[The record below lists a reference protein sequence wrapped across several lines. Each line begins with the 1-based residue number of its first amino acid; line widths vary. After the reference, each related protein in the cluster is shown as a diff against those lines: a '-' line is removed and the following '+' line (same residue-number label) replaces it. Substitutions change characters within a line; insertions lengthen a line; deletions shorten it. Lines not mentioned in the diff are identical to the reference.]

1 MEALTSITGDI
12 NGIVW
17 GPWML
22 AIILGVGFFL
32 QVGLKFMP
40 ILRIGTGFSLL
51 FKGREGQGE
60 GQISPFNALM
70 TSLSATIGTGNIAGV
85 ATAVF
90 LGGPGALFWMW
101 MTALVGMATK
111 YAEAV
116 CAVKYREKDELGNYV
131 GGPMYYIKN
140 GLGAKW
146 AWLGVAFALFGG
158 IAAFGIGNGVQA
170 NGVAQVLETNFGIN
184 ESVTGIVLMV
194 LTAAVILGG
203 ITRIGAVAGK
213 LVPFMAIAYI
223 VAGLLVLLLN
233 IGSIGA
239 ALSDVF
245 TYAFTP
251 WAAKGGAAGAA
262 VWLAI
267 RFGVARGVFSNEA
280 GLGSAPIAHAA
291 AETKGPVNQGLIAM
305 LGTFIDTII
314 VCSITG
320 LAIIA
325 SGALDASVAD
335 FVANGE
341 TEGYKAISGAALT
354 SLAFET
360 TLPGIGGYLIAIAL
374 SIFAFTTILG
384 WSFYGEKCVEFLLG
398 VKSLLPYRILWIIAI
413 YFGAT
418 ADLGFVWLLADT
430 LNAMMALP
438 NLIALALLSPVV
450 FKLTKEF
457 FASNGQS
464 EEPGGAAAE

>member
-1 MEALTSITGDI
+1 MEALNSIVGAV
-12 NGIVW
+12 NGVVW
-17 GPWML
+17 GPMML
-22 AIILGVGFFL
+22 VLILGVGFFL

-40 ILRIGTGFSLL
+40 IRKLGMGFGLM
-51 FKGREGQGE
+51 FKGREGTGE
-60 GQISPFNALM
+60 GQITPFNALM
-70 TSLSATIGTGNIAGV
+70 TALSATIGTGNIAGV

-111 YAEAV
+111 YSEAV
-116 CAVKYREKDELGNYV
+116 CAVKYRERDEEGNYV

-146 AWLGVAFALFGG
+146 AWLGVAFAVFGS

-170 NGVAQVLETNFGIN
+170 NGVAQVLETNFGFN
-184 ESVTGIVLMV
+184 TSVTGVVLMV
-194 LTAAVILGG
+194 LTGAVILGG

-213 LVPFMAIAYI
+213 LVPFMAVSYI
-223 VAGLLVLLLN
+223 IAGLIVLVVN
-233 IGSIGA
+233 ADAIGSAFG
-239 ALSDVF
+239 LVF
-245 TYAFTP
+245 THAFTP
-251 WAAKGGAAGAA
+251 SAAEGGFAGAA
-262 VWLAI
+262 VWAAI

-325 SGALDASVAD
+325 SGAWTS
-335 FVANGE
+335 GE
-341 TEGYKAISGAALT
+341 SGAALT

-360 TLPGIGGYLIAIAL
+360 SLPGFGGYLIAIAL

-384 WSFYGEKCVEFLLG
+384 WSYYGEKCMEFLFG
-398 VKSLLPYRILWIIAI
+398 VKVMLPYRILWIVAI

-418 ADLGFVWLLADT
+418 ADLGFIWLLADT
-430 LNAMMALP
+430 LNAMMAIP
-438 NLIALALLSPVV
+438 NLIALALLSPIV
-450 FKLTKEF
+450 FKVTKEF
-457 FASNGQS
+457 FATGGKS
-464 EEPGGAAAE
+464 EEASHAAE

>member
-1 MEALTSITGDI
+1 MEALDNIVGAI
-12 NGIVW
+12 NGVVW
-17 GPWML
+17 GPLML
-22 AIILGVGFFL
+22 VLILGVGFFL

-40 ILRIGTGFSLL
+40 ILRLGTGFSLL
-51 FKGREGQGE
+51 FKGRSNQGE

-85 ATAVF
+85 ATAIF

-116 CAVKYREKDELGNYV
+116 LAVKYRETDELGNYV

-140 GLGAKW
+140 GLASHW
-146 AWLGVAFALFGG
+146 HWLGWAFALFGA

-170 NGVAQVLETNFGIN
+170 NGVAHVLEANFELNRSI
-184 ESVTGIVLMV
+184 TGVVLMV

-213 LVPFMAIAYI
+213 LVPFMAVSYI
-223 VAGLLVLLLN
+223 IAGLLVLL
-233 IGSIGA
+233 IHAGA
-239 ALSDVF
+239 IVETLELVF

-251 WAAKGGAAGAA
+251 HAAQGGFAGAA
-262 VWLAI
+262 VWAAI

-291 AETKGPVNQGLIAM
+291 ASTKGPVNQGLVAM

-325 SGALDASVAD
+325 SGAWTS
-335 FVANGE
+335 GE
-341 TEGYKAISGAALT
+341 SGAGLT

-360 TLPGIGGYLIAIAL
+360 SLPGIGGYLIAISL

-384 WSFYGEKCVEFLLG
+384 WSFYGEKCVGFFFGYRALM
-398 VKSLLPYRILWIIAI
+398 PYRILWIVMI

-418 ADLGFVWLLADT
+418 ADLGFIWLLADT
-430 LNAMMALP
+430 LNAMMAIP
-438 NLIALALLSPVV
+438 NLIALALLSPIV
-450 FKLTKEF
+450 FKLTREF
-457 FASNGQS
+457 FASNGAT
-464 EEPGGAAAE
+464 EEGESHPAE